1 MPARRT
7 EVAELG
13 NELIRLVKVLSA
25 VKQHAPR
32 LHPGLDAAAFPI
44 MFALADGPLRVSEI
58 AGRVHSDVSTVSRQT
73 AGMIHLG
80 VLSRESDPSDG
91 RAVRLSLTDTGSD
104 LLARLKSM
112 RTELFSAALTDW
124 TAEDVRSCHHYLARL
139 TDDLTTWFGGS
150 RGFPLSDRPV
160 PATAAGQDH
169 PLTEAATITE
179 ERA

>member
-73 AGMIHLG
+73 ASMIQAG

-91 RAVRLSLTDTGSD
+91 RAVRLSLTDTGTD
-104 LLARLKSM
+104 LLARLKSV
-112 RTELFSAALTDW
+112 RAELFSAALADW
-124 TAEDVRSCHHYLARL
+124 TAEDVRACHHHLARL
-139 TDDLTTWFGGS
+139 TDDLATWFAGS
-150 RGFPLSDRPV
+150 RGLPPHDRPV
-160 PATAAGQDH
+160 PANAPGNTDLLTKAAK
-169 PLTEAATITE
+169 TTE

>member
-13 NELIRLVKVLSA
+13 NELIRLVKMLSA
-25 VKQHAPR
+25 LKQHAPR
-32 LHPGLDAAAFPI
+32 LHPGLEAAAFPI

-73 AGMIHLG
+73 AGMIHAG

-91 RAVRLSLTDTGSD
+91 RAVRLSLTDTGTD
-104 LLARLKSM
+104 LLARLKSV
-112 RTELFSAALTDW
+112 RAEVFSAALADW
-124 TAEDVRSCHHYLARL
+124 TAEDVRTCHHCLARL
-139 TDDLTTWFGGS
+139 TDDVATWFAES
-150 RGFPLSDRPV
+150 RGLPLYERPV
-160 PATAAGQDH
+160 PGTAPGRHDL
-169 PLTEAATITE
+169 LTEAATITE

>member
-44 MFALADGPLRVSEI
+44 MFTLADGPLRVSEI

-73 AGMIHLG
+73 ATMIQAG

-91 RAVRLSLTDTGSD
+91 RAVRLSLTETGTD
-104 LLARLKSM
+104 LLARLTGA
-112 RTELFSAALTDW
+112 RAELFSAALADW
-124 TAEDVRSCHHYLARL
+124 TAEDVRACHHHLARL
-139 TDDLTTWFGGS
+139 TDDLTTWFAGS
-150 RGFPLSDRPV
+150 RGLPTYDRFIR
-160 PATAAGQDH
+160 AGTAVGPDL
-169 PLTEAATITE
+169 LTEAATTTQ